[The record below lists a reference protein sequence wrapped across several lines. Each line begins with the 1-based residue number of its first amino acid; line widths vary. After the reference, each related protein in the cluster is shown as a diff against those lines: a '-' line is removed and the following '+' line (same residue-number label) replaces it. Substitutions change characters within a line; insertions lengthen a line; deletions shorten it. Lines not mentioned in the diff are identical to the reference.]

1 MRLKYYKLSLK
12 KDKKLKKKVAFTILF
27 ILVVLITVYVINHNL
42 EPKILALCET
52 SAKSIALKTTSSVIN
67 DKVSNVT
74 YEELVKIKQDSNGKV
89 TAINANVM
97 ELNRIASDVAL
108 GVQEK
113 LNGINDTIIKF
124 PIASIFGE
132 NLISGYGPKIS
143 IKIIPTGNVK
153 VDFNSEFES
162 TGINQTR
169 HKISIKIKTNVR
181 IIAPFFSKTNEYSDE
196 ITIAESVIVG
206 EVPESYYNIV
216 GVEGITTDDCLNF
229 IGD

>member
-1 MRLKYYKLSLK
+1 MRLKYYKLYLK
-12 KDKKLKKKVAFTILF
+12 KDKNLKKKVIFTI
-27 ILVVLITVYVINHNL
+27 ILIILISIIVYVINNNL
-42 EPKILALCET
+42 EPKVIALCD
-52 SAKSIALKTTSSVIN
+52 SAAKSIALKTTSSVIN

-97 ELNRIASDVAL
+97 ELNKIASDVAL
-108 GVQEK
+108 GVQDK
-113 LNGINDTIIKF
+113 LNQINDTIIKF
-124 PIASIFGE
+124 PIASIFGDS
-132 NLISGYGPKIS
+132 LISGYGPKIS
-143 IKIIPTGNVK
+143 VKVVPTGNVS

-169 HKISIKIKTNVR
+169 HKISIKVKTNVR

-206 EVPESYYNIV
+206 EVPSSYYNIV
-216 GVEGITTDDCLNF
+216 GVDGITSNDCLNF

>member
-1 MRLKYYKLSLK
+1 MRLKYYKLYLK
-12 KDKKLKKKVAFTILF
+12 KDKNLKKKVIFTVIL
-27 ILVVLITVYVINHNL
+27 ILLMSLIVYVINNNL
-42 EPKILALCET
+42 EPKVIALCD
-52 SAKSIALKTTSSVIN
+52 SVAKSIALKTTSSVIN

-74 YEELVKIKQDSNGKV
+74 YEELVKIKQDSSGKV

-108 GVQEK
+108 GVQDK
-113 LNGINDTIIKF
+113 LNQINDTMIKF
-124 PIASIFGE
+124 PIASIFGDS
-132 NLISGYGPKIS
+132 LISGYGPKIS
-143 IKIIPTGNVK
+143 VKVVPTGNVR

-169 HKISIKIKTNVR
+169 HKISIKVKTNVR
-181 IIAPFFSKTNEYSDE
+181 IIAPFFSKINEYSDE

-206 EVPESYYNIV
+206 EVPSSYYNIV
-216 GVEGITTDDCLNF
+216 GVEGITSNDCLNF